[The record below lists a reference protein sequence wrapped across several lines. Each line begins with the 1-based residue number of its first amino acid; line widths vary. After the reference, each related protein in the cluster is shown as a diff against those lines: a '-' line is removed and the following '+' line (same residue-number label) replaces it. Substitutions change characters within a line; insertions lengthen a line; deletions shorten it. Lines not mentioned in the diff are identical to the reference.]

1 MGADET
7 VKSKAGGRLVLSCLP
22 QPSCSLLATS
32 KVGNLGCDQAAAPG
46 GREMQEAGSGF
57 ERAED
62 EVHLLSSCSVPSP
75 GNHRPKSPLVWA
87 FLEMFC
93 LPLNSLC
100 GGRML

>member
-57 ERAED
+57 DSKRLVFLIVGAGLFA
-62 EVHLLSSCSVPSP
+62 HCCLLSEECFS
-75 GNHRPKSPLVWA
+75 KL
-87 FLEMFC
+87 
-93 LPLNSLC
+93 
-100 GGRML
+100 